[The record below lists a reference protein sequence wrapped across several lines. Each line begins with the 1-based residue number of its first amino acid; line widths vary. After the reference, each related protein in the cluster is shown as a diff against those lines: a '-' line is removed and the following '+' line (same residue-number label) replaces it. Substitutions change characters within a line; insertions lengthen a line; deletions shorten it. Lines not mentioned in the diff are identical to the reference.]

1 MKRTHKSKEVLIPA
15 SKYPPIRV
23 AVTDKHAV
31 ERAQMLPIIKQNVIS
46 PSQPHSKMH
55 GR

>member
-1 MKRTHKSKEVLIPA
+1 MKRTHKAKEVLIPA
-15 SKYPPIRV
+15 SKFPPIRV
-23 AVTDKHAV
+23 AAMDKHAV
-31 ERAQMLPIIKQNVIS
+31 ERANKLPVFKQNVIS